1 MKNMGGLFLHLIR
14 WRIIQIVRQ
23 KSVMFWALAFPLILG
38 TFFYISFGRGG
49 MGEEMEPIQVAVVL
63 EDEDALYTETFMDHL
78 EQMDGDVLKVIQ
90 MEEEEAK
97 EALHGDVIT
106 GIFYCREE
114 AAAPALTVA
123 GSGISQ
129 SILGSILDSY
139 DKNAVLL
146 TDIAREH
153 PEKIQEAV
161 DVMGQWQEMTEDVD
175 VEGKTMDPNISYFFA
190 LIAYA
195 CLSGA
200 FLGVQAS
207 IDGQADLSALGVRRS
222 VTPVHKLQ
230 MILSDMIALFL
241 IHFCNVLILTGY
253 LKFVLGIDL
262 GGDAASVIL
271 VEWMGSMIGISLGI
285 LLGAVGRFP
294 IGIKMGLSVLF
305 TLLPGFLAGLM
316 FGQMK
321 DLIEHHCPLVNRVNP
336 AAVLSD
342 AFYCISVYSDEA
354 RLMRSVAILS
364 VMSVGM
370 IAAAYLAVRRVR
382 YDSV

>member
-1 MKNMGGLFLHLIR
+1 MFLIR

-63 EDEDALYTETFMDHL
+63 EDEDAMYTETFMDHL
-78 EQMDGDVLKVIQ
+78 EQMDGDVLKVIR

-153 PEKIQEAV
+153 PEKIKEAV

-230 MILSDMIALFL
+230 MILSDMIVLFL

-253 LKFVLGIDL
+253 LKFVLGIGL
-262 GGDAASVIL
+262 GGDAASIIL

-294 IGIKMGLSVLF
+294 IGMRMGLSVLF

>member
-1 MKNMGGLFLHLIR
+1 MGNLFAHLIR
-14 WRIIQIVRQ
+14 YRIIQTVRQ
-23 KSVMFWALAFPLILG
+23 KSTMFWALAFPLILG
-38 TFFYISFGRGG
+38 TLFYIAFGK
-49 MGEEMEPIQVAVVL
+49 GEMEENMEPIPVAVVL
-63 EDEDALYTETFMDHL
+63 EDEEALYTETFMDHL
-78 EQMDGDVLKVIQ
+78 DQMDGDVLEVTR

-97 EALHGDVIT
+97 EALHGDVVT
-106 GIFYCREE
+106 GIFYCREG
-114 AAAPALTVA
+114 AAAPALAVA

-129 SILGSILDSY
+129 SILGSVLDSY

-146 TDIAREH
+146 TDIARVH

-161 DVMGQWQEMTEDVD
+161 DAMEQWQEMTEDVD
-175 VEGKTMDPNISYFFA
+175 VMGRTMDPDISYFFA

-207 IDGQADLSALGVRRS
+207 FDGQADLSALGVRRS

-230 MILSDMIALFL
+230 MILSDMIVLFL

-253 LKFVLGIDL
+253 LKFVLGVDL
-262 GGDAASVIL
+262 GGDAASIIL

-285 LLGAVGRFP
+285 LLGAVGRFS
-294 IGIKMGLSVLF
+294 IGMKMGLSVLF
-305 TLLPGFLAGLM
+305 TLLPGFLSGLM

-321 DLIEHHCPLVNRVNP
+321 DLIEHHCPLVNRINP

-370 IAAAYLAVRRVR
+370 IGAAYLAVRRVR
-382 YDSV
+382 YDSI

>member
-1 MKNMGGLFLHLIR
+1 MFLIR

-63 EDEDALYTETFMDHL
+63 EDEDAMYTETFMDHL
-78 EQMDGDVLKVIQ
+78 EQMDGDVLKVIR

-230 MILSDMIALFL
+230 MILSDMIVLFL

-253 LKFVLGIDL
+253 LKFVLGIGL
-262 GGDAASVIL
+262 GGDAASIIL

-294 IGIKMGLSVLF
+294 IGMRMGLSVLF

>member
-1 MKNMGGLFLHLIR
+1 MFLIR

-49 MGEEMEPIQVAVVL
+49 MGEEMAPIQVAVVL
-63 EDEDALYTETFMDHL
+63 EDEDAMYTETFMDHL
-78 EQMDGDVLKVIQ
+78 EQMDGDVLKVIR

-230 MILSDMIALFL
+230 MILSDMIVLFL

-253 LKFVLGIDL
+253 LKFVLGIGL
-262 GGDAASVIL
+262 GGDAASIIL

-294 IGIKMGLSVLF
+294 IGMRMGLSVLF

>member
-78 EQMDGDVLKVIQ
+78 EQMDGDVLKVIR

-230 MILSDMIALFL
+230 MILSDMIVLFL

-253 LKFVLGIDL
+253 LKFVLGIGL
-262 GGDAASVIL
+262 GGDAASIIL

-294 IGIKMGLSVLF
+294 IGMRMGLSVLF

>member
-1 MKNMGGLFLHLIR
+1 MFLIR

-63 EDEDALYTETFMDHL
+63 EDEDAMYTETFMDHL
-78 EQMDGDVLKVIQ
+78 EQMDGDVLKVIR

-230 MILSDMIALFL
+230 MILSDMIVLFL

-253 LKFVLGIDL
+253 LKFVLGIGL
-262 GGDAASVIL
+262 GGDAASIIL

-294 IGIKMGLSVLF
+294 IGMKMGLSVLF

>member
-1 MKNMGGLFLHLIR
+1 
-14 WRIIQIVRQ
+14 
-23 KSVMFWALAFPLILG
+23 MFWALAFPLILG

-78 EQMDGDVLKVIQ
+78 EQMDGDVLKVIR

-230 MILSDMIALFL
+230 MILSDMIVLFL

-253 LKFVLGIDL
+253 LKFVLGIGL
-262 GGDAASVIL
+262 GGDAASIIL

-294 IGIKMGLSVLF
+294 IGMRMGLSVLF

>member
-1 MKNMGGLFLHLIR
+1 
-14 WRIIQIVRQ
+14 
-23 KSVMFWALAFPLILG
+23 
-38 TFFYISFGRGG
+38 
-49 MGEEMEPIQVAVVL
+49 
-63 EDEDALYTETFMDHL
+63 
-78 EQMDGDVLKVIQ
+78 
-90 MEEEEAK
+90 
-97 EALHGDVIT
+97 
-106 GIFYCREE
+106 
-114 AAAPALTVA
+114 
-123 GSGISQ
+123 
-129 SILGSILDSY
+129 
-139 DKNAVLL
+139 
-146 TDIAREH
+146 
-153 PEKIQEAV
+153 
-161 DVMGQWQEMTEDVD
+161 
-175 VEGKTMDPNISYFFA
+175 MDPNISYFFA

-230 MILSDMIALFL
+230 MILSDMIVLFL

-253 LKFVLGIDL
+253 LKFVLGIGL
-262 GGDAASVIL
+262 GGDAASIIL

-294 IGIKMGLSVLF
+294 IGMRMGLSVLF

>member
-78 EQMDGDVLKVIQ
+78 EQMDGDVLKVIR

-114 AAAPALTVA
+114 AAAPALIVA

-207 IDGQADLSALGVRRS
+207 IDGQADLSALGVRRC

-230 MILSDMIALFL
+230 MILSDMIVLFL

-253 LKFVLGIDL
+253 LKFVLGIGL
-262 GGDAASVIL
+262 GGDAASIIL

-294 IGIKMGLSVLF
+294 IGMRMGLSVLF

>member
-78 EQMDGDVLKVIQ
+78 EQMDGDVLKVIR

-230 MILSDMIALFL
+230 MILSDMIVLFL

-262 GGDAASVIL
+262 GGDAASIIL

-294 IGIKMGLSVLF
+294 IGMKMGLSVLF

>member
-1 MKNMGGLFLHLIR
+1 MKNMGGLFLNLIR

-78 EQMDGDVLKVIQ
+78 EQMDGDVLKVIR

-230 MILSDMIALFL
+230 MILSDMIVLFL

-253 LKFVLGIDL
+253 LKFVLGIGL
-262 GGDAASVIL
+262 GGDAASIIL

-294 IGIKMGLSVLF
+294 IGMRMGLSVLF

-342 AFYCISVYSDEA
+342 AFYCINVYSDEA

>member
-1 MKNMGGLFLHLIR
+1 MFLIR

-63 EDEDALYTETFMDHL
+63 EDEDAMYTETFMDHL
-78 EQMDGDVLKVIQ
+78 EQMDGDVLKVIR

-129 SILGSILDSY
+129 RILGSILDSY

-230 MILSDMIALFL
+230 MILSDMIVLFL

-253 LKFVLGIDL
+253 LKFVLGIGL
-262 GGDAASVIL
+262 GGDAASIIL

-294 IGIKMGLSVLF
+294 IGMRMGLSVLF

-342 AFYCISVYSDEA
+342 AFYCINVYSDEA

>member
-78 EQMDGDVLKVIQ
+78 EQMDGDVLKVIR

-106 GIFYCREE
+106 GIFYCREDP
-114 AAAPALTVA
+114 AAPALTVA

-230 MILSDMIALFL
+230 MILSDMIVLFL

-253 LKFVLGIDL
+253 LKFVLGIGL
-262 GGDAASVIL
+262 GGDAASIIL

-294 IGIKMGLSVLF
+294 IGMRMGLSVLF

>member
-1 MKNMGGLFLHLIR
+1 MKNMGGLFLFLIR

-63 EDEDALYTETFMDHL
+63 EDEDAMYTETFMDHL
-78 EQMDGDVLKVIQ
+78 EQMDGDVLKVIR

-230 MILSDMIALFL
+230 MILSDMIVLFL

-253 LKFVLGIDL
+253 LKFVLGIGL
-262 GGDAASVIL
+262 GGDAASIIL

-294 IGIKMGLSVLF
+294 IGMRMGLSVLF

>member
-1 MKNMGGLFLHLIR
+1 MFLIR

-63 EDEDALYTETFMDHL
+63 EDEDAMYTETFMDHL
-78 EQMDGDVLKVIQ
+78 EQMDGDVLKVIR

-230 MILSDMIALFL
+230 MILSDMIVLFL

-253 LKFVLGIDL
+253 LKFVLGIGL
-262 GGDAASVIL
+262 GGDAASIIL

-294 IGIKMGLSVLF
+294 IGMRMGLSVLF

-342 AFYCISVYSDEA
+342 AFYCISVYNDEA

>member
-1 MKNMGGLFLHLIR
+1 MFLIR

-78 EQMDGDVLKVIQ
+78 EQMDGDVLKVIR

-230 MILSDMIALFL
+230 MILSDMIVLFL

-253 LKFVLGIDL
+253 LKFVLGIGL
-262 GGDAASVIL
+262 GGDAASIIL

-294 IGIKMGLSVLF
+294 IGMRMGLSVLF